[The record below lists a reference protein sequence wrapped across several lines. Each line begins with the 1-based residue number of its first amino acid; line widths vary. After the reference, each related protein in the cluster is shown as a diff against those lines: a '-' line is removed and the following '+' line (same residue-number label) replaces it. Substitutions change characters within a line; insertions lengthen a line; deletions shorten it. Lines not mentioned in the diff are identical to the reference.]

1 MILLADQVVTW
12 VHTPKPTLDLVGIV
26 VGALMGALFIA
37 LVALFMGSALGAV
50 FIARNR
56 RREAMPPPPGLG
68 LLEAGRPLGAPT
80 P

>member
-1 MILLADQVVTW
+1 LILLADQVVTW

-37 LVALFMGSALGAV
+37 VVALFMGSALGAL

-56 RREAMPPPPGLG
+56 RRAVGVPGLG
-68 LLEAGRPLGAPT
+68 LLEAPDRP
-80 P
+80 

>member
-26 VGALMGALFIA
+26 VGALMGAA
-37 LVALFMGSALGAV
+37 VVSLVALLMGSALGAV

-56 RREAMPPPPGLG
+56 RREAAQPAPGLG
-68 LLEAGRPLGAPT
+68 LLDVPHS
-80 P
+80 

>member
-12 VHTPKPTLDLVGIV
+12 VHTPKPTLDLAGIV
-26 VGALMGALFIA
+26 VGALLGAFVFATAA
-37 LVALFMGSALGAV
+37 LCMGSALGAV

-56 RREAMPPPPGLG
+56 RREEEAAAPGLG
-68 LLEAGRPLGAPT
+68 LLDAPH

>member
-26 VGALMGALFIA
+26 VGALMGAAFIA
-37 LVALFMGSALGAV
+37 VVALFMGSALGAV

-56 RREAMPPPPGLG
+56 RREASEPAPGLG
-68 LLEAGRPLGAPT
+68 LLDAPH

>member
-1 MILLADQVVTW
+1 LILLADQVVTW

-26 VGALMGALFIA
+26 VGALMGAMFVSV
-37 LVALFMGSALGAV
+37 VALLMGSALGAV

-56 RREAMPPPPGLG
+56 RREATAPAPGLG
-68 LLEAGRPLGAPT
+68 LLEAGRPFTPT

>member
-26 VGALMGALFIA
+26 VGSLMGAAFIS

-50 FIARNR
+50 FIARTR
-56 RREAMPPPPGLG
+56 RREATAPAPGLG
-68 LLEAGRPLGAPT
+68 LLDVSHPHP
-80 P
+80 

>member
-1 MILLADQVVTW
+1 LILLADQVVTW

-26 VGALMGALFIA
+26 VGALMGAAFIA
-37 LVALFMGSALGAV
+37 VVALFMGSALGAV

-56 RREAMPPPPGLG
+56 RREASEPAPGLG
-68 LLEAGRPLGAPT
+68 LLDAPH

>member
-26 VGALMGALFIA
+26 VGALMGAA
-37 LVALFMGSALGAV
+37 VVSLVALLMGSALGAV

-56 RREAMPPPPGLG
+56 RREAAEPAPGLG
-68 LLEAGRPLGAPT
+68 LLDVPHS
-80 P
+80 

>member
-26 VGALMGALFIA
+26 VGALMGAA
-37 LVALFMGSALGAV
+37 VVSLVALLLGSALGAV

-56 RREAMPPPPGLG
+56 RREAAQPAPGLG
-68 LLEAGRPLGAPT
+68 LLDVPHS
-80 P
+80 

>member
-26 VGALMGALFIA
+26 VGALMGAAFIS
-37 LVALFMGSALGAV
+37 LVALLMGSLMGAV

-56 RREAMPPPPGLG
+56 RREATAPAPGLG
-68 LLEAGRPLGAPT
+68 LLDAPH

>member
-26 VGALMGALFIA
+26 VGALMGAVFIA
-37 LVALFMGSALGAV
+37 LVALLMGSALGAV

-56 RREAMPPPPGLG
+56 RREATAADPGLG
-68 LLEAGRPLGAPT
+68 LLEARRPLTT

>member
-1 MILLADQVVTW
+1 LILLADQVVTW

-26 VGALMGALFIA
+26 VGALMGAIFIA
-37 LVALFMGSALGAV
+37 AVALLMGSALGAV

-56 RREAMPPPPGLG
+56 RREATTPAPGLG
-68 LLEAGRPLGAPT
+68 LLEARRPLTT